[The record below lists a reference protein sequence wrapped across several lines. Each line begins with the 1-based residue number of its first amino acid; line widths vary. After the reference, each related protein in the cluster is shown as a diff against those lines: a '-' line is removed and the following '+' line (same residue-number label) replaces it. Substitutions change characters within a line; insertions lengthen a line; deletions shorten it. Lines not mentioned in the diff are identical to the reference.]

1 MLLRAHGVRTLDD
14 AAGSEVRGIA
24 EISSEIAEIAEI
36 AEKGSEGRGGIAEIS
51 SEIVEIAEKGSEGRG
66 GIAEGACGGGLT
78 QIASAVVEA
87 APVTVAPSLLWLTGQ
102 QVDAALLMKA
112 DDC

>member
-1 MLLRAHGVRTLDD
+1 VLLRAHGVRTLDD
-14 AAGSEVRGIA
+14 GDAAGSEGRGIA
-24 EISSEIAEIAEI
+24 EIASEIAEIG
-36 AEKGSEGRGGIAEIS
+36 EKG
-51 SEIVEIAEKGSEGRG
+51 EKGSEGRG

-78 QIASAVVEA
+78 QMASAVVEA

>member
-36 AEKGSEGRGGIAEIS
+36 AEKGSEGRGGIAE
-51 SEIVEIAEKGSEGRG
+51 
-66 GIAEGACGGGLT
+66 GACGGGLT

-87 APVTVAPSLLWLTGQ
+87 EPVTVAPSLLWLTGQ

>member
-14 AAGSEVRGIA
+14 GDAAGSEGRGIA
-24 EISSEIAEIAEI
+24 EIASEIASEIAEI
-36 AEKGSEGRGGIAEIS
+36 AEKGSEA
-51 SEIVEIAEKGSEGRG
+51 RG

-78 QIASAVVEA
+78 QMASAVVEA

>member
-1 MLLRAHGVRTLDD
+1 M
-14 AAGSEVRGIA
+14 RGIA
-24 EISSEIAEIAEI
+24 EISSEIA
-36 AEKGSEGRGGIAEIS
+36 
-51 SEIVEIAEKGSEGRG
+51 EIAEKGSEGRG

>member
-24 EISSEIAEIAEI
+24 EISSEIA
-36 AEKGSEGRGGIAEIS
+36 
-51 SEIVEIAEKGSEGRG
+51 EIAEKGSEGRG

>member
-1 MLLRAHGVRTLDD
+1 VLLRAHGVRTLDD
-14 AAGSEVRGIA
+14 GDAA
-24 EISSEIAEIAEI
+24 
-36 AEKGSEGRGGIAEIS
+36 
-51 SEIVEIAEKGSEGRG
+51 GSEGRG

-78 QIASAVVEA
+78 QMASAVVEA

-102 QVDAALLMKA
+102 QVDAALLMTA